1 MKITDIKQQ
10 KHNKKR
16 YSVFIEG
23 KFAFGLDEIDILYYK
38 LLNCDEISEEKFNYI
53 KENVVFG
60 KARDTALKYINFK
73 KRTKKE
79 IVNKLKEKEFTDD
92 IIEKVTALFEK
103 YGYIDDY
110 AYAGEYL
117 RDKFNLKGFG
127 RERIKYELK
136 QRGIH
141 EEIIEKVLSEN
152 SLNETERAAE
162 LIEKKYGV
170 WDYDIKEKRRI
181 EGFLL
186 RKGYSFEVIREA
198 FDLLKNTD

>member
-1 MKITDIKQQ
+1 LKITDIKKQ

-16 YSVFIEG
+16 YSVFVDG
-23 KFAFGLDEIDILYYK
+23 KFAFGLDETDILYYK
-38 LLNCDEISEEKFNYI
+38 LLNSDEITEEKFNYI
-53 KENVVFG
+53 KENVVFS

-73 KRTKKE
+73 RRTKKE
-79 IVNKLKEKEFTDD
+79 IVNKLKEKEFTGD
-92 IIEKVTALFEK
+92 IIEKVTSLFEK

-110 AYAGEYL
+110 AYAGGYL

-127 RERIKYELK
+127 KERIKYELK
-136 QRGIH
+136 QRGVS
-141 EEIIEKVLSEN
+141 EEIIERVMDEN
-152 SLNETERAAE
+152 NIDETARAVK

-186 RKGYSFEVIREA
+186 RRGYCREVIREA
-198 FDLLKNTD
+198 FDLLRDY